1 MESRLDADPEA
12 ELENAFAALE
22 AERTTGR
29 TERRC
34 LRDGGRLIFD
44 DLGSGYVIRCE
55 SCDFRA
61 TGRGI

>member
-44 DLGSGYVIRCE
+44 DLGSG
-55 SCDFRA
+55 
-61 TGRGI
+61 